1 MFKNASPK
9 TYLSISV
16 GGAARVSARGD
27 VADDGRGG
35 ARQDA
40 AAAGQVAHEAEQHKR
55 RTHLRE
61 R

>member
-1 MFKNASPK
+1 MFG
-9 TYLSISV
+9 LISV